1 MIPLY
6 TALKLALPGVEIIY
20 YGNKIGMIDTQVRLD
35 QKKILF
41 LSMLLCQKY
50 FEIVHGCP
58 MQWDNSINAGTLN
71 FNPHIDTD
79 N

>member
-50 FEIVHGCP
+50 FEIVHDALCNGIIR
-58 MQWDNSINAGTLN
+58 SIQV
-71 FNPHIDTD
+71 H
-79 N
+79 